1 MARTSRYI
9 DNTLAI
15 ETNLKQWKVALYIRL
30 SREDGDKEESE
41 SIITQKAMLTRYIA
55 DKLDM
60 ALYDLYI
67 DDGYTGT
74 TFDRPAFQRLLSD
87 IGDKK
92 VNCVIVK
99 DLSRF
104 GRNTAEA
111 SRYIQIVFPMLNIR
125 FVSILDNV
133 DSYADPSSIAN
144 LVVPFK
150 NIMNEEYAR
159 DCSRKTKTASDTYR
173 KKGHF
178 IGSFACYGYL
188 KDPKDHH
195 KLIIDSEAAKN
206 VQMMFE
212 WLINGMSPIQIA
224 RKLNEMGILSPSMYK
239 KSKGMKY
246 YTPCQKGNSLWA
258 GNTVSTILSSET
270 YIGSVVQGTRKKVSY
285 KSKQFIVVPKEDRFI
300 VPNMH
305 EPIISKE
312 TFEKAQEILKERSK
326 QYFGTN
332 KRNETRILSGL
343 VYCGDCDHKMRVSI
357 ASSVNLIGNYYFY
370 CPTYKQSSAVCS
382 KHSTRNDILE
392 TVVFEVIKKY
402 VLLAVDVD
410 EMIKSL
416 DKHKPSV
423 IKDTNDII
431 KQKKIK
437 ERQSLN
443 QTLSMLYMQYKSE
456 SISHEQYITDK
467 SNIENKIA
475 KLDNEIITISQTTNN
490 NVVNTHNNFVST
502 FKKYKNFTALTREM
516 AVELINKI
524 KVFED
529 KRIEVELNFQD
540 EFELAVKYLES
551 ELR

>member
-1 MARTSRYI
+1 
-9 DNTLAI
+9 
-15 ETNLKQWKVALYIRL
+15 
-30 SREDGDKEESE
+30 
-41 SIITQKAMLTRYIA
+41 
-55 DKLDM
+55 
-60 ALYDLYI
+60 
-67 DDGYTGT
+67 
-74 TFDRPAFQRLLSD
+74 
-87 IGDKK
+87 
-92 VNCVIVK
+92 
-99 DLSRF
+99 
-104 GRNTAEA
+104 
-111 SRYIQIVFPMLNIR
+111 
-125 FVSILDNV
+125 
-133 DSYADPSSIAN
+133 
-144 LVVPFK
+144 
-150 NIMNEEYAR
+150 
-159 DCSRKTKTASDTYR
+159 
-173 KKGHF
+173 
-178 IGSFACYGYL
+178 
-188 KDPKDHH
+188 
-195 KLIIDSEAAKN
+195 
-206 VQMMFE
+206 
-212 WLINGMSPIQIA
+212 
-224 RKLNEMGILSPSMYK
+224 
-239 KSKGMKY
+239 
-246 YTPCQKGNSLWA
+246 
-258 GNTVSTILSSET
+258 
-270 YIGSVVQGTRKKVSY
+270 
-285 KSKQFIVVPKEDRFI
+285 
-300 VPNMH
+300 
-305 EPIISKE
+305 
-312 TFEKAQEILKERSK
+312 
-326 QYFGTN
+326 
-332 KRNETRILSGL
+332 
-343 VYCGDCDHKMRVSI
+343 MRVSI

-370 CPTYKQSSAVCS
+370 CPTYKQSSAVCG